1 MRSGTGNTRSK
12 RTVAPVSRAS
22 EATKGTTASLRSSAP
37 IGARIRL
44 VIVQSPL
51 SIGMNGHQGR
61 IRRVRKA
68 PESET
73 LRGGPTSN
81 GAMVSSQEGG
91 ESAMRVFLLFV
102 VMVLFMALGALE
114 VIASRAALPLP

>member
-1 MRSGTGNTRSK
+1 
-12 RTVAPVSRAS
+12 
-22 EATKGTTASLRSSAP
+22 
-37 IGARIRL
+37 
-44 VIVQSPL
+44 
-51 SIGMNGHQGR
+51 MNGHQGR